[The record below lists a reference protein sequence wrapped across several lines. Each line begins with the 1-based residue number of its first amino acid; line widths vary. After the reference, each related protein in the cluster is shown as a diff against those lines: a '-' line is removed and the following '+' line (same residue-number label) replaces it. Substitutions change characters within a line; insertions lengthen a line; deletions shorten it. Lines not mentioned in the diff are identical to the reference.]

1 MGGSVPFNIRELC
14 LPLATQAIVHGTNE
28 TNGQTIDVGGIVPVE
43 FFLNSILASLHVR
56 KEIMRRDGVDES
68 T

>member
-1 MGGSVPFNIRELC
+1 
-14 LPLATQAIVHGTNE
+14 VHGTNE

-43 FFLNSILASLHVR
+43 FFFNSILASSHVR